1 MLTIW
6 RRHNP
11 ARCNLTKRS
20 ETKCRCVIWATGTLP
35 NGRKVRES
43 TKLRDWSRAQSL
55 AHQWEIAG
63 EPPKI
68 GERVT
73 IESWKDAFLAD
84 AKSPSGRNL
93 ASETYRKYVLLFKQ
107 LEAFANNKGL
117 RYVDQLDLAALTA
130 FRGTWKDGALSSSK
144 KLERLRSVMKF
155 AVRRKWVKE
164 NAAEELDAP
173 KLRPVPTLP
182 FPEDEYAAIL
192 KSATDART
200 NTFIQTMRYSGLRI
214 SDATT
219 LAVSA
224 LQHNKI
230 RLYQTKTG
238 EHVHVPIPDTVAKAL
253 RAVPRKNPQYFFWSG
268 HSKVQAAAS
277 VWRKRIAKVFEDA
290 KIKDGHPHRFRDTF
304 AVGLLEK
311 GVSLETVSV
320 LLGHQSIKITQKHY
334 SPWVKTRQEALEKE
348 VFRALSA

>member
-20 ETKCRCVIWATGTLP
+20 ENKCRCIIWATGTLP
-35 NGRKVRES
+35 NGRRVRES
-43 TKLRDWSRAQSL
+43 TKLRDWTRAQSL

-73 IESWKDAFLAD
+73 IESWKDAFLQD

-93 ASETYRKYVLLFKQ
+93 ATETYRKYVLLFKQ
-107 LEAFANNKGL
+107 LEAFTKNKGL
-117 RYVDQLDLAALTA
+117 RYVDQLDLPTLTG
-130 FRGTWKDGALSSSK
+130 FRATWKDAALSSSK

-155 AVRRKWVKE
+155 AVRRKWTKE
-164 NAAEELDAP
+164 NGAEELDSP
-173 KLRPVPTLP
+173 KLKPVPTLP
-182 FPEDEYAAIL
+182 FSASEMEAVL
-192 KSATDART
+192 KAATDPRVNA
-200 NTFIQTMRYSGLRI
+200 FIQAMRHSGLRI
-214 SDATT
+214 SDVAT

-238 EHVHVPIPDTVAKAL
+238 EHVHVPIPAEVATVL
-253 RAVPRKNPQYFFWSG
+253 RAIPHKNPQYFFWSG
-268 HSKVQAAAS
+268 HSKVQSAAS
-277 VWRKRIAKVFEDA
+277 LWRKRIAKVFKGA
-290 KIKDGHPHRFRDTF
+290 KIVDGYPHRFRDTF

-311 GVSLETVSV
+311 GVSLETVSI

-348 VFRALSA
+348 VLRALSA

>member
-1 MLTIW
+1 LSLPIRPTTPQVQ
-6 RRHNP
+6 R
-11 ARCNLTKRS
+11 
-20 ETKCRCVIWATGTLP
+20 TLP

-73 IESWKDAFLAD
+73 IESWKDAFLQD

-93 ASETYRKYVLLFKQ
+93 APATYRKYVLLFRQ
-107 LEAFANNKGL
+107 LEAFAKDKGL
-117 RYVDQLDLAALTA
+117 RYVDQKDLPNLTA
-130 FRGTWKDGALSSSK
+130 FRTTWKDGALSSSK

-155 AVRRKWVKE
+155 AMRRKWVKE

-173 KLRPVPTLP
+173 KLKPVPTLP
-182 FPEDEYAAIL
+182 FSEKEMEAIL
-192 KSATDART
+192 KAATDSRVNA
-200 NTFIQTMRYSGLRI
+200 FILVMRHSGLRI
-214 SDATT
+214 SDVTT

-224 LQHNKI
+224 VQHNKI

-238 EHVHVPIPDTVAKAL
+238 EHVHVPIPAEVVTAL
-253 RAVPRKNPQYFFWSG
+253 RAVHHKNPQCFFWSG

-290 KIKDGHPHRFRDTF
+290 KIKDGYPHRFRDTF

-334 SPWVKTRQEALEKE
+334 SPWVKTRQEALERE

>member
-20 ETKCRCVIWATGTLP
+20 ETKCRCIIWATGTLP
-35 NGRKVRES
+35 NGRRVRES

-68 GERVT
+68 GERVS

-107 LEAFANNKGL
+107 LEAFAQEKGL
-117 RYVDQLDLAALTA
+117 RYADQMDLSNLTA
-130 FRGTWKDGALSSSK
+130 FRATWKDGALSSSK

-155 AVRRKWVKE
+155 AVRRKWAKE

-173 KLRPVPTLP
+173 KLKPAPTLP
-182 FPEDEYAAIL
+182 FSDKEMEAIL
-192 KSATDART
+192 KAATDQRVSA
-200 NTFIQTMRYSGLRI
+200 FIQVMRHSGLRI
-214 SDATT
+214 SDVTT

-224 LQHNKI
+224 VQRNKI

-238 EHVHVPIPDTVAKAL
+238 EHVHVPIPTEVAAAL
-253 RAVPRKNPQYFFWSG
+253 RAVPHKNPQYFFWSG

-277 VWRKRIAKVFEDA
+277 VWRKRIAEVFKEA
-290 KIKDGHPHRFRDTF
+290 QIEDGHTHRFRDTF
-304 AVGLLEK
+304 AVGLLQK
-311 GVSLETVSV
+311 GVSLETVSI

-334 SPWVKTRQEALEKE
+334 SPWVKTRQEALERE